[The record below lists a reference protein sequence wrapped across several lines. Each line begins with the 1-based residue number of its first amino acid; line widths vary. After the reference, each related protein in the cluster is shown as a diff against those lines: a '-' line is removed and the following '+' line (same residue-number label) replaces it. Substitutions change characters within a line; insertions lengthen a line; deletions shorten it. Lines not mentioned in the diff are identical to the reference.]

1 MREKCESPETWTDQA
16 VYDDGVLRMTA
27 VSSPPGL
34 AIAGDVDEDTYPALL
49 EKLEEFTGRAEVH
62 LYLADVEYCD
72 LAGLRAMI
80 RLAGGRHGNRIR
92 RVVLHNVPPRL
103 QAVLSIVGWDSTP
116 GLVMDQRTSALRS
129 VPPT

>member
-1 MREKCESPETWTDQA
+1 MPEECESPPTPADRA
-16 VYDDGVLRMTA
+16 VYDDGILRMTA
-27 VSSPPGL
+27 IASPPGL
-34 AIAGDVDEDTYPALL
+34 AIAGDVDEDTYPALV
-49 EKLEEFTGRAEVH
+49 EKLEEFAGPAEIH

-80 RLAGGRHGNRIR
+80 RLARDRPGSPIR

-103 QAVLSIVGWDSTP
+103 QAVLGIVGWDSTP
-116 GLVMDQRTSALRS
+116 GLVIDQRTSALRS